1 MMKTGRVLA
10 MSRAPFQFPQL
21 QRGNC
26 YTKSMEITTLLTAL
40 IVSLVINL
48 SMFLVA
54 FRLQSDK
61 LTDISYAVTFATI
74 GVWGFATSEASFY
87 HLVLMAMVL
96 VWALRLGG
104 FLLYR
109 VVKSGK
115 DARFDGMREN
125 FWKFGRFWLAQA
137 ITVWVV
143 MIPSVF
149 AFAATSSIGG
159 LQVAA
164 VAIWL
169 IGLLCESTA
178 DFQKLAFS
186 KNPKNKDKWIA
197 IGIWK
202 YSRHP
207 NYFGEILVWAGIYLY
222 ALSSLSSLQAVIGLA
237 SPLFII
243 TLLLFV
249 SGIPILEK
257 SADKRWGRLAAYR
270 EYKRR
275 TSILIPLPRLK

>member
-1 MMKTGRVLA
+1 
-10 MSRAPFQFPQL
+10 
-21 QRGNC
+21 
-26 YTKSMEITTLLTAL
+26 MEINILLTAL
-40 IVSLVINL
+40 VVSLAINL

-54 FRLQSDK
+54 FWRQSDK
-61 LTDISYAVTFATI
+61 LTDISYAATFATI
-74 GVWGFATSEASFY
+74 AIWGFAVSEGSLY
-87 HLVLMAMVL
+87 HIVLLAMVL
-96 VWALRLGG
+96 LWATRLGG

-109 VVKSGK
+109 VIKSGK
-115 DARFDGMREN
+115 DARFDGMRED
-125 FWKFGRFWLAQA
+125 FFKFGRFWLAQA

-149 AFAATSSIGG
+149 AFEASSDVGGFQIAAI
-159 LQVAA
+159 V
-164 VAIWL
+164 VWL

-197 IGIWK
+197 TGIWK

-207 NYFGEILVWAGIYLY
+207 NYFGEILVWTGIYLY
-222 ALSSLSSLQAVIGLA
+222 ALGSLSSLQAIIGLV
-237 SPLFII
+237 SPFFII

-257 SADKRWGRLAAYR
+257 SADKRWGKLAAYR